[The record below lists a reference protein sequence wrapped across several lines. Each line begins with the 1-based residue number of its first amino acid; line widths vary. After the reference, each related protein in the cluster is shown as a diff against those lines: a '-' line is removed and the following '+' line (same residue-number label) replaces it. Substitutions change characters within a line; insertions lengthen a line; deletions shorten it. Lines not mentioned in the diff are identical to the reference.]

1 MDRVTK
7 QTEAE
12 VKRKI
17 VGVFV
22 CLLVT
27 VDRDRFC
34 NTKTPFDNPSRLHEY
49 GTLPLTF
56 STTKYTHKGDK
67 AEVNTWSSSRL
78 LSFSVFPACLYIYLF
93 SLSLL
98 PYLSSSLLFRSL
110 LFLSPNFY
118 RRLYAYSYF
127 LEFSLKL

>member
-49 GTLPLTF
+49 F
-56 STTKYTHKGDK
+56 ASHVQYH
-67 AEVNTWSSSRL
+67 
-78 LSFSVFPACLYIYLF
+78 
-93 SLSLL
+93 
-98 PYLSSSLLFRSL
+98 
-110 LFLSPNFY
+110 
-118 RRLYAYSYF
+118 
-127 LEFSLKL
+127 